1 MKTRTGFTLGCLLL
15 CHAQAQTITT
25 YAGNDAIFS
34 GGGLQATAVQIPA
47 PAGVASDAQGNI
59 YISSDGLSMVLK
71 VTPGGV
77 ITVYAGDG
85 LARYGGDGGP
95 AVGASISNP
104 QGIAFDQAG
113 NLYIADA
120 YNSVVRKVD
129 TSGNITTVAG
139 TGQTGYS
146 GDGGPANKAQLG
158 GPISVIIDHSGNL
171 YIGDNSLVIREV
183 TPDGTIS
190 TIAGTYSTSGYTG
203 DGGPATKALIS
214 QPIQLALDGGGNLYF
229 TDLYNCA
236 IRKIAGG
243 TISTFAGGTCGF
255 PGAGD
260 GGPATKATMS
270 YPDGVAFDSS
280 GNLYISDTGN
290 ERIRQVNSA
299 GVISTVAGSGQTG
312 FSGDGGAAL
321 QAVFSAPAALA
332 VDATG
337 AVLVVDTNNS
347 RLRRFPVGGNV
358 STIAGQNLS
367 IGDSGPAT
375 RAILTL
381 PAGINVDSS
390 GNLYIA
396 DPDQNRIR
404 KVAPSG
410 IITTVAGS
418 GATGIAGDGG
428 AAIAAELAT
437 PSAVAADSAGNLYIA
452 DSGAGRI
459 KRVDAATG
467 NISTFAGGGPGNTK
481 YGGNG
486 TGGDGG
492 PATSA
497 SLYYPTSVAVDS
509 SGNVYFNDL
518 VSLSSGLT
526 QGSTVRRVTPNGT
539 INTYA
544 GGGYGF
550 GGDGGPAIQA
560 LFGNN
565 ISIAIGPDNSLYVAD
580 QDNNRVRRIDP
591 STGIITTVAGNGQP
605 GPSGDGGLA
614 TAAGV
619 AAWCVTV
626 DPANNLYI
634 GGVNFVRKVT
644 PTGTIS
650 TYAGNGAFQFG
661 GDGGP
666 ATAGSFEI
674 AESLAVDASGRL
686 FISDGLENRIRV
698 VETASG
704 TLSASPASLNF
715 AAGSASTQTFTVS
728 NNGTGTL
735 AWGATLANPSDSTWL
750 AVTPASGSTA
760 SGQSD
765 PVTVTVTPGSLAA
778 GDYYGEILIASSS
791 LTTPIG
797 AVTVR
802 LTIGAAGP
810 TPPNVASGGV
820 LSTASYS
827 LNTAVSPGMLVA
839 IFGTNL
845 TAAGQV
851 YTAGTF
857 PWPETLGGA
866 SVTIGGEPLPLYA
879 VTPDQINAILP
890 YDLPAGATLPLV
902 VTYGNAI
909 SPPVPVNIVADQPG
923 VYTLTQNGTG
933 TGIVVIVH
941 PDGSQVLAG
950 GSNAAQAGDALVIY
964 GTGMGAV
971 SPRAVA
977 GAPTPILPLSK
988 SNDPVTV
995 TIGGVNAPVFFA
1007 GLTSGF
1013 SGLYQVNVTVPQGIK
1028 PSATAPLVLTQGGNS
1043 SPTTVTIPVQ

>member
-1 MKTRTGFTLGCLLL
+1 MKMCTGFILGCLLL
-15 CHAQAQTITT
+15 CDAQAQTITT

-59 YISSDGLSMVLK
+59 YISSDGLSMILK

-95 AVGASISNP
+95 AVGASLSNP
-104 QGIAFDQAG
+104 QGIAFDHAG

-120 YNSVVRKVD
+120 YNAVIRKVD
-129 TSGNITTVAG
+129 TSGNISTVAG
-139 TGQTGYS
+139 NGVSGYS
-146 GDGGPANKAQLG
+146 GDGGPATSAMLG
-158 GPISVIIDHSGNL
+158 QPLGVAVDASGNI
-171 YIGDNSLVIREV
+171 YISDNTQVVRQVSPSGI
-183 TPDGTIS
+183 IS
-190 TIAGTYSTSGYTG
+190 TIAGSYQVGGNTGDGGAASKATLSRPNAVAVDAAGSVYIADQYNCAVRKISGGIINTYAGSANGKCGFSG
-203 DGGPATKALIS
+203 DGGPASQALLS
-214 QPIQLALDGGGNLYF
+214 VVGGLGLD
-229 TDLYNCA
+229 A
-236 IRKIAGG
+236 
-243 TISTFAGGTCGF
+243 
-255 PGAGD
+255 
-260 GGPATKATMS
+260 
-270 YPDGVAFDSS
+270 S
-280 GNLYISDTGN
+280 GNLYISDYGN
-290 ERIRQVNSA
+290 QRIRRVSA
-299 GVISTVAGSGQTG
+299 SGTMSTVAGNGQQG

-321 QAVFSAPAALA
+321 SAMLSSPHAVATDP
-332 VDATG
+332 TG
-337 AVLVVDTNNS
+337 AILIVDLNNS
-347 RLRRFPVGGNV
+347 RVRRAVVGGTIN
-358 STIAGQNLS
+358 TIAGETLL

-375 RAILTL
+375 RALLTL
-381 PAGINVDSS
+381 PASIAVDPA

-396 DPDQNRIR
+396 DPDQERIR
-404 KVAPSG
+404 QVAPSG
-410 IITTVAGS
+410 IITTFAGNGNTGYS
-418 GATGIAGDGG
+418 GNGG
-428 AAIAAELAT
+428 AAIAATFNA
-437 PSAVAADSAGNLYIA
+437 PSGVAADSAGNLYIA
-452 DSGAGRI
+452 DAGNNAIR
-459 KRVDAATG
+459 RVDAATG
-467 NISTFAGGGPGNTK
+467 DVSTFAGGTGCC
-481 YGGNG
+481 YGGAG

-492 PATSA
+492 PATA
-497 SLYYPTSVAVDS
+497 ATLYYPTSVAVDS
-509 SGNVYFNDL
+509 SGNVYFTEL
-518 VSLSSGLT
+518 VLHSSGLT
-526 QGSTVRRVTPNGT
+526 QGTTVRRVTPSGT
-539 INTYA
+539 ISTYA
-544 GGGYGF
+544 GGGYGY
-550 GGDGGPAIQA
+550 GGDGGPATQA
-560 LFGNN
+560 LLGNT
-565 ISIAIGPDNSLYVAD
+565 ISIATGPDGSLYIAD
-580 QDNNRVRRIDP
+580 QDNNRVRRVDP
-591 STGIITTVAGNGQP
+591 SSGIITTVAGNGQP

-619 AAWCVTV
+619 AAWCVTI
-626 DPANNLYI
+626 DQANNLYI
-634 GGVNFVRKVT
+634 GGVSFVRKVT

-674 AESLAVDASGRL
+674 AGSLAMDASGRL
-686 FISDGLENRIRV
+686 FISDGQENRIRV
-698 VETASG
+698 VESASG

-715 AAGSASTQTFTVS
+715 VAGNASTQTFTVS

-750 AVTPASGSTA
+750 AVSPASGSTS
-760 SGQSD
+760 SGQSV

-778 GDYYGEILIASSS
+778 GDYYGEIVMASSS

-797 AVTVR
+797 VVTVR
-802 LTIGAAGP
+802 LTVGSAGP

-827 LNTAVSPGMLVA
+827 LNAAVSPGMLVA

-845 TAAGQV
+845 TAAGQI

-857 PWPETLGGA
+857 PWPENLGGA

-890 YDLPAGATLPLV
+890 YDLPVGATLPLV

-950 GSNAAQAGDALVIY
+950 GGNAAQAGDALVIY

-977 GAPTPILPLSK
+977 GAPTPTAPLSK

-1007 GLTSGF
+1007 GLTPGF
-1013 SGLYQVNVTVPQGIK
+1013 SGLYQVNVTVPEGIT
-1028 PSATAPLVLTQGGNS
+1028 PSATAPLVLTQGGHS